1 MKQREKTQESVIR
14 REIRSD
20 GENEY
25 CYELIIKES
34 QRVASYKIP
43 LYSIRVGMKNE
54 VSEYTEA
61 EVKDVFADP
70 GKAIVFFEKLISN
83 LATPI
88 DLAYILEDEIS

>member
-20 GENEY
+20 GENMY

-43 LYSIRVGMKNE
+43 LYSIKIGMTTE
-54 VSEYTEA
+54 MGDHTEA
-61 EVKDVFADP
+61 DVRDVFADP
-70 GKAIVFFEKLISN
+70 GKAIVFFEKLVAN

-88 DLAYILEDEIS
+88 DLSYILEDEIS